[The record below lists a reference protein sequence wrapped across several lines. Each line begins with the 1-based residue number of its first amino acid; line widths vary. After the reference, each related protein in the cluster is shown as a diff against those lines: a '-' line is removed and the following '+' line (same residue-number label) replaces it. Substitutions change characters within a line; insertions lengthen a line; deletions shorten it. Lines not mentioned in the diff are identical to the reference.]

1 MSLLAA
7 ESNTFNS
14 RNSETQAAVTTMRAN
29 LALATAAA
37 LLTGCSG
44 VLGAALEKQNGT
56 PGKPSLFSHSS
67 SSGGGGD
74 DGDDDSS
81 IIR

>member
-1 MSLLAA
+1 
-7 ESNTFNS
+7 
-14 RNSETQAAVTTMRAN
+14 MRVN
-29 LALATAAA
+29 YALATAAA
-37 LLTGCSG
+37 LFAGFSG

-56 PGKPSLFSHSS
+56 PGKPSPFSHSS
-67 SSGGGGD
+67 SSGGSGGGGGDD